1 MELRSV
7 LVRSGISAEEAV
19 NMMETLA
26 ALEAE
31 AAMLAARRMPPSE
44 RDALEQVHTASESAA
59 RDLDS
64 TAYIA
69 FNKQFHELIYAGTR
83 NAYLADLIRQ
93 TRLRMSFYH
102 SSSLNQSARVTLS
115 WQEHSAVVAAIR
127 SEEHTSEL
135 QSLMRISYAV
145 FCLKKK

>member
-1 MELRSV
+1 
-7 LVRSGISAEEAV
+7 
-19 NMMETLA
+19 MMETLA

-31 AAMLAARRMPPSE
+31 AAMLAARRTPPSE
-44 RDALEQVHTASESAA
+44 RDALEQVQTASESAA

-64 TAYIA
+64 TADIA

-127 SEEHTSEL
+127 EIGRASCRERVC
-135 QSLMRISYAV
+135 QYV
-145 FCLKKK
+145 